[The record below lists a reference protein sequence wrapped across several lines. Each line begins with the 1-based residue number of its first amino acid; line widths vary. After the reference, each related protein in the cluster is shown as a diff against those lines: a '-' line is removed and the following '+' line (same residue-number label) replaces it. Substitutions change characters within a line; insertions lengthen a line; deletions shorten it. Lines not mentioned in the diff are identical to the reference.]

1 MGVPL
6 EYLALLRMA
15 AKGAAGVAKIV
26 TLNHRRKEGRS
37 SSNSDGDGGGGTVLV
52 YGPTMVSRRTRC
64 GTSHPFILRQRL
76 MMIYMRIMLNFYGRS
91 STQTVSAVDV
101 CIHNKNHKIANKNGL
116 ILAVRLLI
124 QVDWDPVH
132 ATLPYYRNGCHGY
145 RCGPY
150 CIFAGI
156 KGLKPSRRRTFVQT
170 TRSAQSQ

>member
-101 CIHNKNHKIANKNGL
+101 CIHRKNHKIANKYRW
-116 ILAVRLLI
+116 ILAVLLLV
-124 QVDWDPVH
+124 QAGRYTVH
-132 ATLPYYRNGCHGY
+132 QSLPYDSNNRRGY
-145 RCGPY
+145 RCGFY
-150 CIFAGI
+150 KF
-156 KGLKPSRRRTFVQT
+156 LKAAYRREPCLRWTFLSTARTA
-170 TRSAQSQ
+170 RS